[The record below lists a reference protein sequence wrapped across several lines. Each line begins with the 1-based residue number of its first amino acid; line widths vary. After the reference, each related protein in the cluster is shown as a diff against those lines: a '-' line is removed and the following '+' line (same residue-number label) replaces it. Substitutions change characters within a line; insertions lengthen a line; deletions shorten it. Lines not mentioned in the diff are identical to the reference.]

1 MSRHFIS
8 FAALLILPLVTTC
21 PPSKQIH
28 PCTCSDQTIFC
39 SGLEND
45 QVLSDVV
52 YALKTWMK
60 KLYSFTIKN
69 SNFMYIPHDIFSN
82 VEFQEFQIVESSFM
96 ALTDTDVAFEG
107 LEDSLTQL
115 VITDSDMLN
124 SWDWMALKNLKKL
137 LKIQIDVDLEIV
149 SEEIT
154 RLTSVNLM
162 DISLNKNQINY
173 IHDLAFANFKQ
184 LLSVSLRNN
193 LITEIKRSMFP
204 NPATLLE
211 KLDLGYVAT
220 LYSFSISI
228 WDFHITLKLFVIY
241 ITKIHFSFYSTNIS
255 VIGTPCYTKNSIR
268 LVIREISLL
277 GYLCIWHHRRG
288 VEFVKS

>member
-1 MSRHFIS
+1 MLRHFVS
-8 FAALLILPLVTTC
+8 FAALLILPLVTAC

-137 LKIQIDVDLEIV
+137 LKIHIDVDLEIV

-184 LLSVSLRNN
+184 LLSVSLRSN

-204 NPATLLE
+204 NPAPLLQ

-220 LYSFSISI
+220 FYSFSISI
-228 WDFHITLKLFVIY
+228 
-241 ITKIHFSFYSTNIS
+241 
-255 VIGTPCYTKNSIR
+255 
-268 LVIREISLL
+268 
-277 GYLCIWHHRRG
+277 
-288 VEFVKS
+288 